1 MEFLTGKMERR
12 DLPYQEVMGEEHLN
26 QNVTIH
32 GAVHALRPFGGVTF
46 LKLRMDWGL
55 IQCVCGKEIDLS
67 KVVEEATLRVTG
79 LLHADER
86 APGGREVVVSQI
98 TVLTHPA
105 EGMPV
110 PINKYKMKLNLDT
123 ELSLRPLVL
132 RNLRTRSVFRIQE
145 GICRAFHEHLQGQG
159 FTEIHTPKIVHAGA
173 EGGSNI
179 FKLDYFGKKAYL
191 AQSPQFYKQTMVGA
205 FERVFEVAPVFRAEK
220 HATPRHLNEY
230 TSLDF
235 EMGFIDGFTDV
246 MEMETGFLQHMVRL
260 LAAEYA
266 EDLARLGAIMAGCP
280 GEGEAVVLSEEYR
293 LAMQTPQ
300 YERELAEG
308 SYPNELCRGLGTQIT
323 DHLLPD
329 RRMVGHQGNA
339 YGSICGLFY
348 DPETRTG
355 FALLT
360 NGALGQRNAAG
371 VFRLNEDT
379 AQAVYAAF
387 FGLEREEPDCDPPA
401 LEAAC

>member
-1 MEFLTGKMERR
+1 
-12 DLPYQEVMGEEHLN
+12 
-26 QNVTIH
+26 
-32 GAVHALRPFGGVTF
+32 
-46 LKLRMDWGL
+46 
-55 IQCVCGKEIDLS
+55 
-67 KVVEEATLRVTG
+67 
-79 LLHADER
+79 
-86 APGGREVVVSQI
+86 
-98 TVLTHPA
+98 
-105 EGMPV
+105 
-110 PINKYKMKLNLDT
+110 
-123 ELSLRPLVL
+123 
-132 RNLRTRSVFRIQE
+132 
-145 GICRAFHEHLQGQG
+145 
-159 FTEIHTPKIVHAGA
+159 
-173 EGGSNI
+173 
-179 FKLDYFGKKAYL
+179 
-191 AQSPQFYKQTMVGA
+191 
-205 FERVFEVAPVFRAEK
+205 
-220 HATPRHLNEY
+220 
-230 TSLDF
+230 
-235 EMGFIDGFTDV
+235 
-246 MEMETGFLQHMVRL
+246 
-260 LAAEYA
+260 
-266 EDLARLGAIMAGCP
+266 MAGCP